1 MDKKNG
7 EAESIHKTQKHT
19 KTFSVLHYMDV
30 AVYVLVY
37 GNYISKVKKT
47 AKKPKNKVKYNI
59 HDLMMV
65 NDEGVTHGTNGI

>member
-1 MDKKNG
+1 
-7 EAESIHKTQKHT
+7 
-19 KTFSVLHYMDV
+19 MDV
-30 AVYVLVY
+30 AMYVLVY

-65 NDEGVTHGTNGI
+65 NDEGVTHGINGIWLRFWHGITKTEQTVGCTQ

>member
-1 MDKKNG
+1 
-7 EAESIHKTQKHT
+7 
-19 KTFSVLHYMDV
+19 MDV
-30 AVYVLVY
+30 AMYVLVY

>member
-1 MDKKNG
+1 
-7 EAESIHKTQKHT
+7 
-19 KTFSVLHYMDV
+19 MDV

-47 AKKPKNKVKYNI
+47 AKKPKKKVKYNI
-59 HDLMMV
+59 HYLMMV